1 MLFTVIVPI
10 YNVEKYLVRCVD
22 SILAQ
27 TFPDFE
33 LILVDDGSSDRCPE
47 ICDAYAAGDARVR
60 VIHKPN
66 GGLVSARNAGIMAAK
81 GDYICYVDGDDW
93 ARPGLLAFVRDRL
106 AESPVPLDMV
116 IFSADRITANGSEP
130 LSHKVAEGYYDR
142 ARLEKEIFPYLL
154 SDRRKGFGAG
164 TALHAHTW
172 DKVSRRELQ
181 REHYVRDERIRMFT
195 DVPFTYEI
203 LLNCRNVYICQER
216 LYCYNTTNP
225 HSILARGKR
234 NYLTPSFR
242 YLVEYLR
249 GRLRGYGPEIDR
261 QLNDYPAVLILRSAV
276 WRLRTETSFRAAVR
290 AVREGL
296 DESGLLDLV
305 EPGELPPAPAL
316 VLRLFRL
323 RLDRAAMAL
332 CSVKAR
338 HPKR

>member
-164 TALHAHTW
+164 TALQAHTW

-195 DVPFTYEI
+195 D
-203 LLNCRNVYICQER
+203 
-216 LYCYNTTNP
+216 
-225 HSILARGKR
+225 ARTRTPGKR
-234 NYLTPSFR
+234 TRRTRATNGEVVVTTSGKSPSASISRRTF
-242 YLVEYLR
+242 ETKSASS
-249 GRLRGYGPEIDR
+249 GEIASS
-261 QLNDYPAVLILRSAV
+261 P
-276 WRLRTETSFRAAVR
+276 
-290 AVREGL
+290 
-296 DESGLLDLV
+296 
-305 EPGELPPAPAL
+305 
-316 VLRLFRL
+316 
-323 RLDRAAMAL
+323 
-332 CSVKAR
+332 
-338 HPKR
+338 